1 MYTLD
6 KKNSELLKDTQ
17 KFMHGENKFQFTD
30 YLEKCLK
37 INVENDGSVII
48 MLISQPD
55 RTYDEDM
62 AAYHFEV
69 IISIFRVEKVNGRYK
84 VLTQNVKK

>member
-6 KKNSELLKDTQ
+6 KKNSELLKDTK
-17 KFMHGENKFQFTD
+17 KFMHGEN
-30 YLEKCLK
+30 
-37 INVENDGSVII
+37 NVENDGSVII